1 MKRLLIVKMGYT
13 ETLASFLNLGVSLG
27 DVLRTT
33 FILNYFKDWDV
44 TWIVDEKAFPLLD
57 ENPFIKRT
65 IIWSES
71 RAVKE
76 KLGSEEFDLVIN
88 FENLSE
94 ICEFVSSLKG
104 RKFMG
109 FSING
114 LPESVGS
121 QRLIEISINPEKKRR
136 NMLSWQQILAD
147 AIGKKWKGERYILG
161 YRPKSSVCYDIG
173 FNWTTSNKWKNKAW
187 PEEKWLKLEKLL
199 NKKYTISWQRGMNNL
214 YEYIEWI
221 NSCKLIVTADTLGL
235 HLALALNK
243 RVVALFGPTS
253 PYEVYL
259 YELGSYLLPGEK
271 YDCMPCFRTYCEKGK
286 PCIELITP
294 EEVKEVVES
303 EIKKT

>member
-1 MKRLLIVKMGYT
+1 MLIVKMGYT

-44 TWIVDEKAFPLLD
+44 SWIVDEKAFPLLD
-57 ENPFIKRT
+57 GNPFIKRT
-65 IIWSES
+65 VIWSGAE
-71 RAVKE
+71 AVRE

-94 ICEFVSSLKG
+94 ICEFVSLLKG

-114 LPESVGS
+114 LPDSVGS
-121 QRLIEISINPEKKRR
+121 QRLIEISMSPEKKRR
-136 NMLSWQQILAD
+136 NVLSWQEILAN
-147 AIGKKWKGERYILG
+147 AIGKKWNGEKYILG
-161 YRPKSSVCYDIG
+161 YRPKSSVIYDIG
-173 FNWTTSNKWKNKAW
+173 FNWTTSNKWKNKVW
-187 PEEKWLKLEKLL
+187 PRNKWLKLEKSL

-253 PYEVYL
+253 PHEVYL
-259 YELGSYLLPGEK
+259 YELGSYLLPRKK
-271 YDCMPCFRTYCEKGK
+271 YDCMPCFRTYCGRGK

-294 EEVKEVVES
+294 EEVKEAVEG
-303 EIKKT
+303 EFKKT